1 MKAVETTRR
10 QDESSDTTQLT
21 IPLKKENS
29 RVKLNMLAPEN
40 EEPFAVYYF
49 ETGWNYG
56 YPTYHVII
64 EYGDME
70 QTDYLFLS
78 QQKFIEKF
86 SIDPIDHMPKDPN
99 QLEIPFPD

>member
-1 MKAVETTRR
+1 MKYTETIQK
-10 QDESSDTTQLT
+10 QDGSMVTSQMT
-21 IPLKKENS
+21 IPLEKRAS
-29 RVKLNMLAPEN
+29 RVQLKMLSPDN
-40 EEPFAVYYF
+40 EEPITVYYF

-78 QQKFIEKF
+78 QQEFIEKF

-99 QLEIPFPD
+99 QLVIPFPD